1 MYVVIFRAK
10 TKALDAEYSATAS
23 VLRQLALEQFHCVE
37 FIAVTEGEQEIALS
51 YWHKLEDIQA
61 WKAHGTHVLA
71 QQRGRTD
78 WYETYQ
84 VQIAEI
90 QREYRFP

>member
-10 TKALDAEYSATAS
+10 TKALDVEYSATAS
-23 VLRQLALEQFHCVE
+23 VLRQLALEQFRCVE
-37 FIAVTEGEQEIALS
+37 FLAVTEGEQEVALS

-71 QQRGRTD
+71 QQRGRAD
-78 WYETYQ
+78 WYESYE